1 MIELKLEE
9 NKNPLWYDDAY
20 KITDLIIVLILFI
33 IVLSQSFAINS
44 NIDTVSLLKN
54 IINHNIIYLLV
65 IFYFAIIKTSFGKK
79 HFDYLNCLLVIMYF
93 ISAITSGLAVIQIFS
108 LNSLILCLLNVVI
121 FCYLFHTFLRNT
133 RIWKDFKLSR
143 SPFNELSNDWYFLTI
158 VILAVLL
165 LAVNLIFAN
174 TLAGSIICLLDCIY
188 LILFGRY
195 IYLYRKYLDDK
206 KINNNNEGNFDDYK
220 EKLDNT
226 IDDLTEKVD
235 NFIKEQELDKKID
248 SVKDKIT
255 DMGEGLKESLKE
267 QATKKM
273 SNKDTKKVKSSEN
286 NKKVKGDK

>member
-1 MIELKLEE
+1 M
-9 NKNPLWYDDAY
+9 
-20 KITDLIIVLILFI
+20 
-33 IVLSQSFAINS
+33 
-44 NIDTVSLLKN
+44 
-54 IINHNIIYLLV
+54 
-65 IFYFAIIKTSFGKK
+65 
-79 HFDYLNCLLVIMYF
+79 
-93 ISAITSGLAVIQIFS
+93 
-108 LNSLILCLLNVVI
+108 
-121 FCYLFHTFLRNT
+121 
-133 RIWKDFKLSR
+133 
-143 SPFNELSNDWYFLTI
+143 
-158 VILAVLL
+158 
-165 LAVNLIFAN
+165 IFAN

>member
-1 MIELKLEE
+1 
-9 NKNPLWYDDAY
+9 
-20 KITDLIIVLILFI
+20 
-33 IVLSQSFAINS
+33 
-44 NIDTVSLLKN
+44 
-54 IINHNIIYLLV
+54 
-65 IFYFAIIKTSFGKK
+65 
-79 HFDYLNCLLVIMYF
+79 MYF